1 MDPVVE
7 SVIQT
12 KSVLQD
18 KTWQLTDYQ
27 VTVKNTDIPP
37 PLLIPRSDSLIQA
50 GNYHLDD
57 MLPGDTDFPEYF
69 LQFTDENEILSDTA
83 NSGNF
88 IGLGGKY
95 FVRNNVQIR
104 IIPPG
109 VKPLLYEYYYNPGNN
124 TMTFTLSEED
134 ASKAIED
141 ATNRLINDAIKERPD
156 KIGEGISG
164 ILHNSPVIKKL
175 IKEWIK
181 QAIAGKLPGV
191 FDYNIERNTQELSEK
206 LRAHFLDSINWRNV
220 LKDAVKHEL
229 DKIHNLKADSLT
241 PVITTE
247 IADQIGVELAVE
259 PIYDAILP
267 FTATLDQDDSDSK
280 AEKIATLI
288 VKILEDIFSEENL
301 EKIIEPIWDKF
312 TKLSPAQ
319 IDSIALQLTEITQ
332 EQWFNVDTLSQV
344 FLPIT
349 EKIDDTPVSQLGE
362 LAQEATDSLEVF
374 VDKLN
379 SRFPGLGLDPDYDNI
394 ESIIQSILVAA
405 KPVIG
410 IQGPEKVADEIAQV
424 LITEVFN
431 TENIESTFVAALDY
445 LQTIDPS
452 VAAETIATWIVN
464 LEQKIE
470 PELIEWLTEK
480 LGPILDNQNHKL
492 TSFRIGNKVNE
503 YSLANFGF
511 GTIKE
516 LVLKELN
523 ATVDVNL
530 KELAKHIAK
539 VLIERGLI
547 KNGIEIEQLA
557 EKIRPELEDDG
568 GENPIGDKIRDAM
581 EANDFIGSG
590 PPPDLIGKI
599 ISFLLYK
606 EAWDEFKIANNFKDA
621 TIILKH
627 E

>member
-1 MDPVVE
+1 
-7 SVIQT
+7 
-12 KSVLQD
+12 
-18 KTWQLTDYQ
+18 
-27 VTVKNTDIPP
+27 
-37 PLLIPRSDSLIQA
+37 
-50 GNYHLDD
+50 
-57 MLPGDTDFPEYF
+57 
-69 LQFTDENEILSDTA
+69 
-83 NSGNF
+83 
-88 IGLGGKY
+88 
-95 FVRNNVQIR
+95 
-104 IIPPG
+104 
-109 VKPLLYEYYYNPGNN
+109 
-124 TMTFTLSEED
+124 
-134 ASKAIED
+134 
-141 ATNRLINDAIKERPD
+141 
-156 KIGEGISG
+156 
-164 ILHNSPVIKKL
+164 
-175 IKEWIK
+175 
-181 QAIAGKLPGV
+181 
-191 FDYNIERNTQELSEK
+191 
-206 LRAHFLDSINWRNV
+206 
-220 LKDAVKHEL
+220 L